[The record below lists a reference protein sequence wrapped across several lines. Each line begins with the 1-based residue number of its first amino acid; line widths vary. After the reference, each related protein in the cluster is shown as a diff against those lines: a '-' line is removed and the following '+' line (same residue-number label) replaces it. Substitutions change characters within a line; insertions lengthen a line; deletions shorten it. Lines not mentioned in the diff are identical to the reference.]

1 MPTLE
6 SSLLFT
12 RCKFDCM
19 HQRKYWQAGGGRI
32 GVNTISQGYSF
43 LDLLYVMCHAV
54 FAHELIRLCGSMS
67 ACA

>member
-1 MPTLE
+1 
-6 SSLLFT
+6 
-12 RCKFDCM
+12 M